1 MPAVEDKPPFLPPAL
16 VSNRSHTDSV
26 IYEDEIINSPQ
37 LTILEISTSNPTR
50 INSNHV
56 APVENGNILHIE
68 ASGENSTQDANLL
81 ADYPAYSGYFE
92 ANRSYTD
99 LYLPSIILILRR
111 SLLVIFNTNCAF
123 IFQ

>member
-1 MPAVEDKPPFLPPAL
+1 MYMFAYFTFTPKTV
-16 VSNRSHTDSV
+16 H
-26 IYEDEIINSPQ
+26 EDEIINSPQ

-56 APVENGNILHIE
+56 APFENGNILHIE